1 MTDTVEDGDEVTV
14 AYAADTTNAVQLEDR
29 HGDGTDIAAIS
40 ATSVTNNSG
49 KDLTAATVDFGSS
62 TTAVASDGGS
72 VVLKFNEQLADIT
85 DDANTRAQFTV
96 LVNGSSNSVSGIAL
110 GGSNSEVT
118 LTLTDTVE
126 DGDEVTVA
134 YAADTTNAVQLEDRH

>member
-1 MTDTVEDGDEVTV
+1 M
-14 AYAADTTNAVQLEDR
+14 
-29 HGDGTDIAAIS
+29 
-40 ATSVTNNSG
+40 
-49 KDLTAATVDFGSS
+49 
-62 TTAVASDGGS
+62 ASDGGS

-96 LVNGSSNSVSGIAL
+96 LVNGSSNTVSGIAL
-110 GGSNSEVT
+110 GGSGSEVT